1 MIRRPLAAALVLV
14 TVCLALASC
23 SSGGSTYTIQARFP
37 RAVALY
43 DQSAVLVMG
52 VRVGQ
57 VTSIEIDGDG
67 IAVTMEIDED
77 VPLAD
82 DVTAAIVPASLIGE
96 RNVALGPAWQPGD
109 GRLADDDVIP
119 LDRTIIPVEPDEAL
133 ESVTNL
139 LQSLDPESVRAL
151 LDSGSKALDGNGVT
165 INRTLVELSQ
175 LLPYLAEQ
183 DDELLALA
191 GDVNVLADAVRSRDQ
206 QIGKLLDDFAT
217 VTDAVAEERES
228 IKRFFNAIASLSAQ
242 GKALL
247 TAYEVTL
254 PEDLDTLAT
263 VALTVQVN
271 SEAVSQAL
279 QSINGFK
286 DGVFDAYN
294 PETKTIRA
302 RVNVQQSGLDPLLAA
317 VDLLTGG
324 TLPCIELVQPG
335 CSG

>member
-1 MIRRPLAAALVLV
+1 MIRRSTAAVLVLV

-23 SSGGSTYTIQARFP
+23 SSGGDTYTIHARFA

-43 DQSAVLVMG
+43 DQSAVLLMG
-52 VRVGQ
+52 VRVGE
-57 VTSIEIDGDG
+57 VTSIDIDGDG
-67 IAVTMEIDED
+67 IAVTMEIADD
-77 VPLAD
+77 VPLSEK
-82 DVTAAIVPASLIGE
+82 VTAAIVPSSLIGE
-96 RNVALGPAWQPGD
+96 RNVALGPPWQPGA
-109 GRLADDDVIP
+109 GKLADGDTIP

-139 LQSLDPESVRAL
+139 LQSLDPDSVAAL
-151 LDSGSKALDGNGVT
+151 LDSGSQALDGNGII

-228 IKRFFNAIASLSAQ
+228 LKRFFNAIASLSAQ

-254 PEDLDTLAT
+254 PDDLDTLAT
-263 VALTVQVN
+263 VAFTVQVN
-271 SEAVSQAL
+271 SEAVSRAL

-286 DGVFDAYN
+286 DGVFDAYDPVN
-294 PETKTIRA
+294 KSVRA

-317 VDLLTGG
+317 IDLLTGG
-324 TLPCIELVQPG
+324 TLPCIELAQPA